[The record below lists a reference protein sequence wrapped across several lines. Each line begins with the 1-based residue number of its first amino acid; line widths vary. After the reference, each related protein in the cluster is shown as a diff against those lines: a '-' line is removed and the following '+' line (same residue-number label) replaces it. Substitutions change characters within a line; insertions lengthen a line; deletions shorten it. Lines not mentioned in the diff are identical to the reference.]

1 MPIRR
6 LLHDDAVPTIFPHNI
21 EKQPQ
26 KRKSS
31 IRREQQQAKRQHIED
46 AFTRNKQVQISEYQ
60 YNTKETQTEP
70 QESLLVDSF
79 CQTDPIGSNTAEFGV
94 QCDFMSNF
102 DLPSDNEMPSESEKS
117 DDLDESFVPTEE
129 SVDEDESNDE
139 SCGGANG
146 RTMSKALK
154 SAFIVYWSSLL
165 ILFKTCLHSTC
176 ILPAVITDIATKGS
190 QLVVKL
196 RCSGNHVSTWR
207 SQPNVNRYAEG
218 NLVGAAAV
226 LFSANTFQRIANFF
240 DMASIQWICKTT
252 YYKIQKNFL
261 AGVVKRAYDSMTRR
275 NLKEIKKRDS
285 IQLSGDGRCDSPGH
299 NAKYLTYSF
308 MDKVTNKIINFSL
321 TQVTEAGNSNKM
333 EKVGFIKS
341 LDQLKKSGVVPNQIT
356 TDRHT
361 QIRKY
366 IREQHS
372 DLDHQFDVWH
382 FVKGLKKRL
391 LEASKKASCRS
402 LQKWLKSITNHLWWA
417 CATCGGDEEL
427 LREKWISV
435 LFHIQ
440 NKHRWTGHKKFTK
453 CEHPKLTKKQQKAK
467 EWLKPNSE
475 AFIALQNIVL
485 DKSILKDLSYLTK
498 FSHTGVLEIFHAL
511 YNRWAPKRQHFSYL
525 GMITR
530 SQLAIMDF
538 NAGSNIEQATTKKG
552 DKRGNLS
559 FSKATK
565 NWSYKPIKGQ
575 KDRTYLHKMVN
586 ETVECAAK
594 NKKLPKPKI
603 PKLPANIASV
613 ERPNKL
619 EVMKNQISRFGSKDR

>member
-117 DDLDESFVPTEE
+117 EDLDESFVPTEE

-139 SCGGANG
+139 SYGGANG
-146 RTMSKALK
+146 RTMSKPLK

-275 NLKEIKKRDS
+275 NLKEITIHEININYLNPTIGYPGQNMPWWFDGGPGNKVKKLW
-285 IQLSGDGRCDSPGH
+285 QL
-299 NAKYLTYSF
+299 
-308 MDKVTNKIINFSL
+308 
-321 TQVTEAGNSNKM
+321 TEAGA
-333 EKVGFIKS
+333 EKIARHSKWGKFYKSTDGTWWVKDTSGHGGSAFKVFKEEGGVLKWIADADKYGNYIKGKWESIQGTILNLKEMIFIK
-341 LDQLKKSGVVPNQIT
+341 
-356 TDRHT
+356 
-361 QIRKY
+361 
-366 IREQHS
+366 
-372 DLDHQFDVWH
+372 
-382 FVKGLKKRL
+382 
-391 LEASKKASCRS
+391 
-402 LQKWLKSITNHLWWA
+402 
-417 CATCGGDEEL
+417 
-427 LREKWISV
+427 
-435 LFHIQ
+435 
-440 NKHRWTGHKKFTK
+440 
-453 CEHPKLTKKQQKAK
+453 
-467 EWLKPNSE
+467 
-475 AFIALQNIVL
+475 
-485 DKSILKDLSYLTK
+485 
-498 FSHTGVLEIFHAL
+498 
-511 YNRWAPKRQHFSYL
+511 
-525 GMITR
+525 
-530 SQLAIMDF
+530 
-538 NAGSNIEQATTKKG
+538 
-552 DKRGNLS
+552 
-559 FSKATK
+559 
-565 NWSYKPIKGQ
+565 
-575 KDRTYLHKMVN
+575 
-586 ETVECAAK
+586 
-594 NKKLPKPKI
+594 
-603 PKLPANIASV
+603 
-613 ERPNKL
+613 
-619 EVMKNQISRFGSKDR
+619 